1 MVDVMTGILLAAGV
15 IMMLIAAVGLLR
27 LPDPLCRA
35 HAVAKAVSLGIALI
49 LLGTW
54 VKLGDTGSGLKLAL
68 AILFQ
73 LGTIPVASHLL
84 AQAAYHLEIPR
95 WRQRPVARLVREDS
109 EGRPDEPVT
118 GSGRG

>member
-1 MVDVMTGILLAAGV
+1 MVEVMTGILLVAGV

-49 LLGTW
+49 LMGTW

-95 WRQRPVARLVREDS
+95 WRQRPVARLM
-109 EGRPDEPVT
+109 PDGTQDATTEAA
-118 GSGRG
+118 GGRGRG